1 VARLLNLSR
10 AARLVGMLDWH
21 GARMAQLL
29 TLSRAARLVGVQRGA
44 LQSKIRNGELVA
56 FEGMVSV
63 EDLQRAYPEAKLEDN
78 AGLERFERIK
88 DAAFARRVRERAL
101 PGAEVLVARLTE
113 LSRELAR
120 VQARSDAYRATLDQ
134 FRRTLRMSGGVA
146 IPAATSAALLARL
159 EQSLE
164 STGLAEEPPALLVQD
179 RFMRIMTAHVQIRP
193 SGHEFFVE
201 GGDTLLEAA
210 LRAGLSLDY
219 GCSIG
224 TCGKCKARIVAGQVQ
239 KTRHS
244 DYALTAAEKNAGIA
258 LMCCN
263 TAVTDL
269 IIEAHEAHG
278 ATDMPRQEIEAKVK
292 AVRALPG
299 DVRLLHLQTPR
310 VRRLRFL
317 AGQSVS
323 LALPGG
329 PSTNFPVA
337 SCPCDDRN
345 LQFHIRRRPGDAF
358 TEQVFDGLKEADTVN
373 VAGPQGQFVLDEN
386 SLRPLIFIAWESG
399 FAPIKSLIEHAMA
412 LEAAETLDLY
422 WITATETGRY
432 FDNLCRAWSD
442 ALDNFRYVPLTRR
455 GGDPDEAAAIEAL
468 EQVVAR
474 HAHPEAYDVYVA
486 GPQLLIDAAQRL
498 LPQRGLPRGQLILDT
513 LEV

>member
-1 VARLLNLSR
+1 MVQ
-10 AARLVGMLDWH
+10 LV
-21 GARMAQLL
+21 

-44 LQSKIRNGELVA
+44 LQSKIRSGELVA
-56 FEGMVSV
+56 FEGMVAV
-63 EDLQRAYPEAKLEDN
+63 EDLQRAYPEARLEDD
-78 AGLERFERIK
+78 AALKRLEQIK
-88 DAAFARRVRERAL
+88 DTAFARRVRERVL
-101 PGAEVLVARLTE
+101 PSAEVLVARLTE
-113 LSRELAR
+113 MNRELALA
-120 VQARSDAYRATLDQ
+120 QARSEAYRATLDQ
-134 FRRTLRMSGGVA
+134 LRQTLRTSRGGP
-146 IPAATSAALLARL
+146 IPAATAARLAAWL

-164 STGLAEEPPALLVQD
+164 SMPQGEELPALLMQD
-179 RFMRIMTAHVQIRP
+179 RFMRIMTAHVHIRP

-224 TCGKCKARIVAGQVQ
+224 TCGKCKATIVAGQVQ

-292 AVRALPG
+292 AVSALPG
-299 DVRLLHLQTPR
+299 DMRVLQLQTPR
-310 VRRLRFL
+310 TRRLRFL

-323 LALPGG
+323 LALPGR
-329 PSTNFPVA
+329 PSTTFPVA

-358 TEQVFDGLKEADTVN
+358 TEHVFDGLKEADTVN
-373 VAGPQGQFVLDEN
+373 VTGPQGQFVLDEN

-432 FDNLCRAWSD
+432 LDNLCRAWSD
-442 ALDNFRYVPLTRR
+442 ALDNFGYVPLTRR
-455 GGDPDEAAAIEAL
+455 GGDADEAAATEAL
-468 EQVVAR
+468 ERVVGR
-474 HAHPEAYDVYVA
+474 YAHPEAYDVYVA
-486 GPQLLIDAAQRL
+486 GPQLLTDAAKRL